1 MLVAVEPAARWTF
14 EWLFR
19 VPLLWR
25 TGLTTV
31 IRSRASQKR
40 KLWSAV
46 LGAALF
52 ALGFGRRRVEPGRVK
67 QYDLPPRVRPAHQ
80 KARRAWFEIVRLLY
94 SAIGEHR
101 VVSIAAGVTFFS
113 LLAIFPAIAAL
124 VSIYGIFADPA
135 NIQAQLSSLSSILPG
150 GAIDVISDQLQRVAS
165 GGRTRLGATFTL
177 TLAISL
183 WSANA
188 GMKALFDALNI
199 VYGATESRGL
209 VKLNAISLAFT
220 GGALLVAGLAVGAII
235 VLPVVLQYVGLEGFI
250 DWIVKIG
257 RWPVLYVLVAVGFA
271 VIYRFG
277 PDRQHVQWHWITWG
291 SAIAALIWIVVSIL
305 FSWYA
310 ANFGSYNKTY
320 GSLGAVVGF
329 MTWIWISCMTI
340 LGGAEI
346 DAAMERLDRDSAK

>member
-1 MLVAVEPAARWTF
+1 
-14 EWLFR
+14 
-19 VPLLWR
+19 
-25 TGLTTV
+25 
-31 IRSRASQKR
+31 
-40 KLWSAV
+40 
-46 LGAALF
+46 LGAALL

-80 KARRAWFEIVRLLY
+80 KVRRAWFEIVRLLY

-277 PDRQHVQWHWITWG
+277 PDRQHAQWHWITWG

>member
-1 MLVAVEPAARWTF
+1 MTAV
-14 EWLFR
+14 
-19 VPLLWR
+19 V
-25 TGLTTV
+25 
-31 IRSRASQKR
+31 RSRASQKR

-46 LGAALF
+46 LGAALL
-52 ALGFGRRRVEPGRVK
+52 ALGFGKKKRAEPRGFKHEKPPLRVEPSHR
-67 QYDLPPRVRPAHQ
+67 
-80 KARRAWFEIVRLLY
+80 KARAWFGTVHLLY

-124 VSIYGIFADPA
+124 VSIYGLFADPA
-135 NIQAQLSSLSSILPG
+135 NIQAQLSSLSSLLPG
-150 GAIDVISDQLQRVAS
+150 GAVEVISDQLQRVAS

-199 VYGATESRGL
+199 VYGTTESRGL
-209 VKLNAISLAFT
+209 IKLNAISLAFT
-220 GGALLVAGLAVGAII
+220 GGALLAAGLAVGAII
-235 VLPVVLQYVGLEGFI
+235 VLPVMLQYVGLEGFV
-250 DWIVKIG
+250 DWIVQIG
-257 RWPVLYVLVAVGFA
+257 RWPVLYVLVAAGFA

-346 DAAMERLDRDSAK
+346 DAAMERLDRGSAK